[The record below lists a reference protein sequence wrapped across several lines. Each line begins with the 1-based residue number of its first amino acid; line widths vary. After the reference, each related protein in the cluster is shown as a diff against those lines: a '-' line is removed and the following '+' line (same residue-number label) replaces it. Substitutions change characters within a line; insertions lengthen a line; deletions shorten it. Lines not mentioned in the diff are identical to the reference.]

1 MAKAE
6 MRAANS
12 STAPRSLLAF
22 SLASFPTGAFVITLA
37 VYLPNYFTSALGLP
51 LATVGIVFAVIRLF
65 DIGVDPLLGIAMDH
79 TRTPIGRYRP
89 WLMAAIPVLLVATA
103 ALYLKTS
110 PVSPLYLAVW
120 LIVLYAGY
128 SMMMLSL
135 AAWAS
140 VLVVEYHARSRIYG
154 WLYTI
159 GILGSVAVL
168 LLPQL
173 TATLW
178 PHAPVKGVPLMGWFL
193 LLFVPLALGATVSFA
208 HEPERPHRAMSE
220 RISLK
225 DYLSLFLR
233 PEMRRILFAVLFCVM
248 GPAITAPL
256 YIFFFEQARAYTA
269 TETSWLLMIY
279 LAAGFF
285 GPPFWMRI
293 AHRLGK
299 HPTVIV
305 ASVCYGLAQT
315 GLLMLPAAH
324 VAEMSVAMFLVGFV
338 ASSFVFLLR
347 AMVAD
352 VSDDVLL
359 ETRKDRTGLLYAL
372 ETSTE
377 KIGST
382 VSVGIAYALLPLFG
396 FNAAAGAVNTPHA
409 IWGLE
414 LCYLG
419 PPSLSVLIGGLA
431 MWGYKLDERRHA
443 AIRAALDAE
452 KLSDQVS
459 TEALSALAPEHAAG
473 D

>member
-1 MAKAE
+1 MAQSGSRSQKAS
-6 MRAANS
+6 A
-12 STAPRSLLAF
+12 APRSLLAF

-37 VYLPNYFTSALGLP
+37 VYLPNYYTSALGLP
-51 LATVGIVFAVIRLF
+51 LATVGIVFAIIRLF

-79 TRTPIGRYRP
+79 TRTSIGRYRP
-89 WLMAAIPVLLVATA
+89 WLMAAMPVLLVATA
-103 ALYLKTS
+103 ALYLKTT
-110 PVSPLYLAVW
+110 PVSPYYLAAW

-154 WLYTI
+154 WLYAI
-159 GILGSVAVL
+159 GIVGSVAVL
-168 LLPQL
+168 LLPQV

-178 PHAPVKGVPLMGWFL
+178 PSAPARGVPLMGWFL
-193 LLFVPLALGATVSFA
+193 IVFVPLALGATVSFA
-208 HEPERPHRAMSE
+208 HEPERPRTAHFE
-220 RISLK
+220 RVSLR
-225 DYLSLFLR
+225 DYLALFMR

-256 YIFFFEQARAYTA
+256 YIFFFEQARHYSGA
-269 TETSWLLMIY
+269 ETNWLLMLY
-279 LAAGFF
+279 LGAGLV

-293 AHRLGK
+293 ANRLGK
-299 HPTVIV
+299 HPTVVV
-305 ASVCYGLAQT
+305 ASICYAIAQA
-315 GLLMLPAAH
+315 GLLSLPAAH
-324 VAEMSVAMFLVGFV
+324 VAEMSVAMFIVGFI

-352 VSDDVLL
+352 VSDEVLL
-359 ETRKDRTGLLYAL
+359 ETEQDRTGLLYAL

-414 LCYLG
+414 MCYLV
-419 PPSLSVLIGGLA
+419 PPVASVLIGGVA

-443 AIRAALDAE
+443 AVRSALDAR
-452 KLSDQVS
+452 S
-459 TEALSALAPEHAAG
+459 SAEHESPQGSAAFTPQHAVDG
-473 D
+473 

>member
-6 MRAANS
+6 MRAAS
-12 STAPRSLLAF
+12 AAPRSLVAF
-22 SLASFPTGAFVITLA
+22 SLASFPTGALVITLA

-51 LATVGIVFAVIRLF
+51 LATVGVVFAIIRLF

-79 TRTPIGRYRP
+79 TQTPIGRYRP
-89 WLMAAIPVLLVATA
+89 WLIAAIPVLLVATA

-120 LIVLYAGY
+120 LVVLYAGY

-135 AAWAS
+135 SAWAS

-178 PHAPVKGVPLMGWFL
+178 PSSPLKGVPLMGWFL
-193 LLFVPLALGATVSFA
+193 LLFVPLALGATVLFA
-208 HEPERPHRAMSE
+208 HEPERPHSARSE

-225 DYLSLFLR
+225 DYLSLLLR
-233 PEMRRILFAVLFCVM
+233 PEMRRILFTVLFCVM

-256 YIFFFEQARAYTA
+256 YIFFFEQARGYTA
-269 TETSWLLMIY
+269 TQTSWLLMIY
-279 LAAGFF
+279 LGAGFF
-285 GPPFWMRI
+285 GPPVWMRV

-299 HPTVIV
+299 HPTVMV
-305 ASVCYGLAQT
+305 ASLCYALAQAI
-315 GLLMLPAAH
+315 LLMLPPAH
-324 VAEMSVAMFLVGFV
+324 VAAMSGAMFLVGFV

-359 ETRKDRTGLLYAL
+359 ETEKDRTGLLYAL

-377 KIGST
+377 KIGAT

-396 FNAAAGAVNTPHA
+396 FNAAAGAINTPHA

-419 PPSLSVLIGGLA
+419 PPSLSVLIGGMA
-431 MWGYKLDERRHA
+431 MWGYRLDERRHA
-443 AIRAALDAE
+443 AIRVALDAR
-452 KLSDQVS
+452 KLSADPAS
-459 TEALSALAPEHAAG
+459 EAAPALAVGQVAG
-473 D
+473 H

>member
-1 MAKAE
+1 MAQAG
-6 MRAANS
+6 MNAAKS
-12 STAPRSLLAF
+12 SEAPRSLLAF

-51 LATVGIVFAVIRLF
+51 LATVGAVFAIIRLF

-89 WLMAAIPVLLVATA
+89 WLMAAMPVLLVATA
-103 ALYLKTS
+103 ALYLKTT
-110 PVSPLYLAVW
+110 PVSAFYLAVW

-168 LLPQL
+168 LLPQV

-178 PHAPVKGVPLMGWFL
+178 PTAPVKGVPLMGWFL
-193 LLFVPLALGATVSFA
+193 IVFVPLALGATATFA
-208 HEPERPHRAMSE
+208 HEPERPRTAHSE
-220 RISLK
+220 RVSIK
-225 DYLSLFLR
+225 DYLALFLR
-233 PEMRRILFAVLFCVM
+233 PEMRRILFSVLFCVM

-256 YIFFFEQARAYTA
+256 YIFFFEQARDYTA
-269 TETSWLLMIY
+269 TQTSWLLMIY

-285 GPPFWMRI
+285 GPPLWMRV

-305 ASVCYGLAQT
+305 ASVCYALAQT
-315 GLLMLPAAH
+315 FLLMLPPAH
-324 VAEMSVAMFLVGFV
+324 VAEMSVAMFMVGFV

-359 ETRKDRTGLLYAL
+359 ETEKDRTGLLYAL

-396 FNAAAGAVNTPHA
+396 FNAAAGAINTPHA

-443 AIRAALDAE
+443 TIRRELDERRLSETNAQLPTAKLAE
-452 KLSDQVS
+452 S
-459 TEALSALAPEHAAG
+459 PAAG
-473 D
+473 T